1 MVYGMPYMGSKS
13 KIAEWVIENLPA
25 SDNLYDL
32 FGGGGAVTDCAAQSG
47 KWKQIIYNDID
58 SVITKGFSMAIAGKF
73 DDEKRWISRE
83 DFFRL
88 KDYDPY
94 VKMCFSYSN
103 DGRTYAFS
111 QINEFYQKALFYAVI
126 LAEVRPIENI
136 LRLDF
141 SDVLTQSTTG
151 GRMSAIRNV
160 LRKSTLP
167 EELQQ
172 TFSHPQILQ
181 RLNRLYRLSALKD
194 KRIEIFNSDY
204 RAINIQPN
212 SVIYCDIPYLN
223 TQKYTNG
230 IDHSKFSVWCRRQVT
245 PVYVSSYEINVP
257 GFEVVA
263 ETEKRVLMDVRR
275 SKNQFKMERLYKYR
289 RP

>member
-1 MVYGMPYMGSKS
+1 
-13 KIAEWVIENLPA
+13 
-25 SDNLYDL
+25 
-32 FGGGGAVTDCAAQSG
+32 
-47 KWKQIIYNDID
+47 
-58 SVITKGFSMAIAGKF
+58 
-73 DDEKRWISRE
+73 
-83 DFFRL
+83 
-88 KDYDPY
+88 
-94 VKMCFSYSN
+94 MCFSYSN

-111 QINEFYQKALFYAVI
+111 QINEFYQKALFYAVMF
-126 LAEVRPIENI
+126 AEIKPIENI

-151 GRMSAIRNV
+151 GRMSAIRKV
-160 LRKSTLP
+160 LWESTLP

-181 RLNRLYRLSALKD
+181 RLNRLYRLSALRG

-212 SVIYCDIPYLN
+212 SIIYCDIPYLN

-230 IDHSKFSVWCRRQVT
+230 IDHRKFSVWCRRQVA
-245 PVYVSSYEINVP
+245 PVYVSSYEINAP

-263 ETEKRVLMDVRR
+263 EIEKRVLMDVRR

>member
-1 MVYGMPYMGSKS
+1 
-13 KIAEWVIENLPA
+13 
-25 SDNLYDL
+25 
-32 FGGGGAVTDCAAQSG
+32 
-47 KWKQIIYNDID
+47 
-58 SVITKGFSMAIAGKF
+58 
-73 DDEKRWISRE
+73 
-83 DFFRL
+83 
-88 KDYDPY
+88 
-94 VKMCFSYSN
+94 
-103 DGRTYAFS
+103 
-111 QINEFYQKALFYAVI
+111 
-126 LAEVRPIENI
+126 
-136 LRLDF
+136 
-141 SDVLTQSTTG
+141 
-151 GRMSAIRNV
+151 MSAIRKV
-160 LRKSTLP
+160 LRESTLP

-181 RLNRLYRLSALKD
+181 RLNRLYRLSALRG

-223 TQKYTNG
+223 TAKYTNG
-230 IDHSKFSVWCRRQVT
+230 IDHAKFSIWCRRQVV

-263 ETEKRVLMDVRR
+263 EIEKRVLMDIRR